1 MDSNPNEVTMKKKR
15 TSEKTKKNIASPRGE
30 AARKRILLALGWYD
44 YEVNRG
50 VAAFAREAKW
60 ILNDMAG
67 HTREIPVHWRCDGML
82 LSLPNKPDPVL
93 TKLLTK
99 RVPLVDLRIEYKGR
113 FPRVVLDNE
122 AIGRMAAEHLL
133 SRGFS
138 DLAYYQA
145 YTSRVEDERLAGFRK
160 TVESA
165 GKKFHWINMTKAP
178 PSARRGEKRLV
189 YLAQCISALPKPAGV
204 MGQYDISASEVIMA
218 CELAGIPVP
227 EHVAVV
233 GADNDYI
240 TSELGPIPL
249 TSVDTDRYRHGYEA
263 AALLDRMLKGEKP
276 PSSPIRIPPK
286 EVVMRKSTGILAI
299 KNLHVSRA
307 LTFIW
312 EHFNEPIQI
321 KNVVLASEIS
331 RRLLFTLFRQH
342 LNCTIMDE
350 ITRLRILR
358 AKALLKETD
367 DKTFAIALSCGFSDA
382 RHLNKTFQRV
392 AGMTPT
398 EYRDK
403 RGSN

>member
-1 MDSNPNEVTMKKKR
+1 MKKSRRRKKR
-15 TSEKTKKNIASPRGE
+15 IPASRASERPAESDR
-30 AARKRILLALGWYD
+30 RRILLALGWYD

-50 VAAFAREAKW
+50 VAAYAREAKW

-82 LSLPNKPDPVL
+82 VSLSKKPEPDL
-93 TKLLTK
+93 AYLLRK
-99 RVPLVDLRIEYKGR
+99 RVPLVDLRTENGTKL
-113 FPRVVLDNE
+113 PRVVLDNE

-145 YTSRVEDERLAGFRK
+145 YAGRVEEERMMGFRK
-160 TVESA
+160 AVEKA
-165 GKKFHWINMTKAP
+165 GKHFHHVNMTNAP
-178 PSARRGEKRLV
+178 RTCRRGERRLAH
-189 YLAQCISALPKPAGV
+189 LAGLIAALPKPVGV
-204 MGQYDISASEVIMA
+204 MGQYDVSASEVVMA
-218 CELAGIPVP
+218 CEQAGIPVP

-233 GADNDYI
+233 GADNDHI

-263 AALLDRMLKGEKP
+263 AALLGRLLDGEKAP
-276 PSSPIRIPPK
+276 AEPIRIPPK
-286 EVVMRKSTGILAI
+286 GVVMRKSTGIIAI

-312 EHFNEPIQI
+312 EHFCEPIQI
-321 KNVVLASEIS
+321 KDVVQASEIS

-367 DKTFAIALSCGFSDA
+367 DKTFAIALACGFSDA
-382 RHLNKTFQRV
+382 RHLNKTFQRET
-392 AGMTPT
+392 GMTPT
-398 EYRDK
+398 EYRQSK
-403 RGSN
+403 